1 MYNKK
6 LLLFDMEVGYQ
17 SELKWNLQA
26 KMIIAGFMS
35 LNLKS
40 PMVQIIDSIEE
51 IIWRFTIV
59 LLIFTNLWVQFKLF

>member
-1 MYNKK
+1 MVGGHVNGKGDRMYNKK

-40 PMVQIIDSIEE
+40 P
-51 IIWRFTIV
+51 IV
-59 LLIFTNLWVQFKLF
+59 SSGACEARPEAPKAP